1 MPDVLAE
8 DVMLKTG
15 DIAPNFLL
23 TDQNGKQRQLVQY
36 QGRWVVLYFYPKNN
50 TPGCTTEACKFR
62 NDYFRMDKLGADVL
76 GISVD
81 NQDSHAAFANK
92 YGLPFPL
99 LADIDGAVANKY
111 GSFFS
116 FGPLKFARR
125 HTFIIDPEGLIA
137 KIYRKVDPET
147 HAAEVIRDIGT
158 LQN

>member
-15 DIAPNFLL
+15 DNAPNISLS
-23 TDQNGKQRQLVQY
+23 DQNGKQRELSQY
-36 QGRWVVLYFYPKNN
+36 RGRWIVLYFYPKNN

-62 NDYFRMDKLGADVL
+62 DDYFKLDKLGADVL

-81 NQDSHAAFANK
+81 NQDSHAAFAKK

-99 LADIDGAVANKY
+99 LADTDGSVANKY

-125 HTFIIDPEGLIA
+125 HTFIIDPSGFIA
-137 KIYRKVDPET
+137 KIYRKVEPET
-147 HAAEVIRDIGT
+147 HSAQVVRDIGT
-158 LQN
+158 LQK